1 MIGNIFFSFVRENE
15 ARMIEKISKD
25 VLDKLNATPSRDFC
39 GMVGIEIH
47 LMKVL
52 SLLDLDDDGVKM
64 VAISGPA
71 GIGKTTIARALHSI
85 FSTWHLL
92 HQ

>member
-1 MIGNIFFSFVRENE
+1 
-15 ARMIEKISKD
+15 MIEKISKD

-64 VAISGPA
+64 HILEP
-71 GIGKTTIARALHSI
+71 
-85 FSTWHLL
+85 FSTKLFCE
-92 HQ
+92 QP